1 MHFAHIMVQKEKDKC
16 QKEEHNGICK
26 EHKRLGMWME
36 REATW

>member
-16 QKEEHNGICK
+16 QKEEHNG
-26 EHKRLGMWME
+26 MWME